1 MKTLIYTK
9 TINFWVFLFF
19 ILFANFNINAQIM
32 RVEINGG
39 SEVTQGSTITI
50 NAGSDIE
57 FEITNIE
64 TNNCASIRVQ
74 SIVLSNTTD
83 FSISPSNP
91 KENIKPDDCHGED
104 ELEFEVSS
112 ISTICVTTTTQV
124 SITSN
129 LGVFSFYV
137 TVERSPIISVL
148 GGSPLA
154 DVVNGTT
161 TITAT
166 NGTYFGVVE
175 EGFTETRRFYIA
187 NTGSC
192 PLTISSIT
200 SSIGDFTITTPIGSI
215 PPSSYDIEP
224 GASFYF
230 DVTFLAPAIAGT
242 YTSTI
247 TILNN
252 DATANPF
259 IFNVSAEVFNFNIP
273 GPGGITADFRLWLK
287 STRGV
292 TSSASKVSSWKDL
305 GSNGKDATQPVLSN
319 QPTYIDAAVS
329 NINFNPVIK
338 FENDGATL
346 EQYMYNS
353 NNGFYSQDVFIVM
366 IPDETIT
373 SATSRRTIFSGVSKK
388 DSIDVTFTDD
398 ITGIGFGN
406 YSTTNFTNET
416 LSYSQGTEASYNGE
430 AEISTSYVNAGI
442 INVRNDANPVTSQQ
456 LLYNSN
462 LLTTSSVDDVPYE
475 NVGFVSYSLVQGTPY
490 KIGRNYDTQGNLNG
504 RVAEIFT
511 FAERVPD
518 AGRQK
523 IETYLAIKYGIT
535 LGSSTQAEKDYINSS
550 GTKIWDNTANA
561 GYNYN
566 IAGIGRDSI
575 SDLNQKQS
583 KSLNETNEVTIGL
596 GLIFPTNNANT
607 NEFKKDGDFLVW
619 GCNNAAYT
627 SSGTNTVTISAG
639 VTTSLTRILRK
650 WKIVESKEDV
660 NGDVGNIFVSIPSDA
675 FSSFSKSANEE
686 YVLIVS
692 DTENFTNADIIDVIP
707 LKSDGGTNLQT
718 WYDFDGTKFFT
729 FGKAPQLT
737 GNRLLNIA
745 SGDYLVGEYALN
757 LNINAFTISAWVRNI
772 PSANTR
778 TIMAKGSKLQLR
790 LNSINK
796 VEVMVDDDVTPRFTS
811 NMILNDS
818 KWHQITFVYDSG
830 SIFLYVDGIL
840 DKSVQNVEPPTPNY
854 NRFSVGAIYIAKD
867 NIINPFLGEIDEVYV
882 WDLGLTEEQ
891 VRYLMNQEIEKVTG
905 NLVNGKVLPQASTS
919 NEVTTIPWSDLK
931 AYYDFNSFY
940 GSTVEGLTNDRNF
953 LRIKYLTKG
962 KSIANTQ
969 TAPLPY
975 ISAAD
980 GEWGTAATWLNSS
993 VQDLP
998 NDIGL
1003 DGLTYVDWNI
1013 VETSHNITSGN
1024 KDITVLGLKNTSGKI
1039 TIADPTVTSPIENN
1053 DGQGLRVTHY
1063 LELDGVID
1071 LIGESQLIQ
1080 DEGSILDNNSG
1091 GYIERDQQGTAS
1103 SYNYNYWS
1111 SSVGP
1116 ISGNTVTRGTGV
1128 TSTNESHSI
1137 SGVLMDG
1144 TDSSALQSITFSASY
1159 NAADIG
1165 TINPI
1170 TLSTYW
1176 LYKFNGLNDNYNSW
1190 VSLDQNSVILPGE
1203 GYTMKGASGLKAV
1216 TENQNYTFKGKPNNG
1231 TITLPI
1237 SVGNER
1243 LIGNPYPSALDA
1255 NEFILDNIKETINEE
1270 EGRNTVNVF
1279 NGALY
1284 FWHHFGQENTHYLA
1298 EYVGGYATYTLMG
1311 GTQAYSTDILINATG
1326 VAGNKVPERYIP
1338 VNQGFFVN
1346 AVLDAALDSTTTTID
1361 GGNILFKNSQ
1371 RVFERERYTGTN
1383 DGSLFFKTS
1392 NKAKV
1397 KETQKNTDTRSKIRL
1412 QFKSPKGYYRE
1423 LLVGEDKNA
1432 TNNFDIGY
1440 DAPIAGLGNEDMFW
1454 IFNNSKFVIQAVNNF
1469 NDDQELL
1476 LGLKL
1481 EEDGL
1486 ISIKINSL
1494 ENVDSS
1500 IEIYIKD
1507 KLTGEIYQINDNPFK
1522 LNLIAGEYLDRFVLL
1537 FKSQTIAD
1545 EEEDL
1550 ISEEVN
1556 QIINIQVFMNNNAN
1570 ELQINKAVNTEIVA
1584 INLFND
1590 LGQIVN
1596 SWKGNYNALEYS
1608 IPIKQQT
1615 GVYIVQVIMKNNIFN
1630 KKIIIN

>member
-1 MKTLIYTK
+1 
-9 TINFWVFLFF
+9 
-19 ILFANFNINAQIM
+19 M
-32 RVEINGG
+32 RVEIDGG

-50 NAGSDIE
+50 EAGSDIE

-64 TNNCASIRVQ
+64 PHSCASVRVQ
-74 SIVLSNTTD
+74 SITLSNTTD

-91 KENIKPDDCHGED
+91 RENIKPEDCRGED
-104 ELEFEVSS
+104 ELEFEVE
-112 ISTICVTTTTQV
+112 STSTSCVTTTTEV
-124 SITSN
+124 IITSN
-129 LGVFSFYV
+129 LGVFSFYI

-161 TITAT
+161 TTTAT

-187 NTGSC
+187 NTGGC

-200 SSIGDFTITTPIGSI
+200 SSLGEFTITTPVGPI
-215 PPSSYDIEP
+215 PPSSYDIAS

-247 TILNN
+247 TIVNN
-252 DATANPF
+252 DTTANPF
-259 IFNVSAEVFNFNIP
+259 TFNVSAEVFNFNIP

-292 TSSASKVSSWKDL
+292 TSSASKVSEWKDL
-305 GSNGKDATQPVLSN
+305 GSNGKDASQPISVN
-319 QPTYIDAAVS
+319 QPTYIDNEAS

-338 FENDGATL
+338 FENDGASL
-346 EQYMYNS
+346 EQFMYNS
-353 NNGFYSQDVFIVM
+353 TNGFYTQDIFIVM

-373 SATSRRTIFSGVSKK
+373 STTSRRTIFSGVS
-388 DSIDVTFTDD
+388 TGAGGD
-398 ITGIGFGN
+398 ITGVGYGD
-406 YSTTNFTNET
+406 YSARYTNEV
-416 LSYSQGTEASYNGE
+416 LSYSQGVNSSYGI
-430 AEISTSYVNAGI
+430 AETSTTKTYANAGI
-442 INVRNDANPVTSQQ
+442 INARNNVGATGMD
-456 LLYNSN
+456 LLFNSKV
-462 LLTTSSVDDVPYE
+462 LTTTTVNSGSFA
-475 NVGFVSYSLVQGTPY
+475 NVGYTDPGPPPTVFGSKYW
-490 KIGRNYDTQGNLNG
+490 IGRNSKGSGSEFVSLKG
-504 RVAEIFT
+504 RIAEIFT

-535 LGSSTQAEKDYINSS
+535 LGSSTQAEKDYVNSA
-550 GTKIWDNTANA
+550 GTKIWDNSANA

-566 IAGIGRDSI
+566 IGGIGRDSI

-627 SSGTNTVTISAG
+627 SSGANTVTISAG

-660 NGDVGNIFVSIPSDA
+660 NGDVGNVFVSIPSNA
-675 FSSFSKSANEE
+675 FTGFSKLASEE

-692 DTENFTNADIIDVIP
+692 DTENFANADIVDVIP
-707 LKSDGGTNLQT
+707 LKSDGATSLQT

-729 FGKAPQLT
+729 FGKAPKLD
-737 GNRLLNIA
+737 NEKRLVNIA
-745 SGDYLVGEYALN
+745 AGDYLVGEYALN
-757 LNINAFTISAWVRNI
+757 LNHENFTVSAWVRNI

-778 TIMAKGSKLQLR
+778 TIMAKGSKMQLR
-790 LNSINK
+790 LNGANK
-796 VEVMVDDDVTPRFTS
+796 IEVMLDNDVTPRFTS
-811 NMILNDS
+811 DMILNDS

-830 SIFLYVDGIL
+830 SIFLYVDGVL
-840 DKSVQNVEPPTPNY
+840 DKSIQNIEPPTPNY
-854 NRFSVGAIYIAKD
+854 NRFSVGAVYIDKD
-867 NIINPFLGEIDEVYV
+867 NIINPFLGEIDEIYV

-905 NLVNGKVLPQASTS
+905 NMVNGKVLPKASAS

-940 GSTVEGLTNDRNF
+940 GSTVEGLTDDRNF
-953 LRIKYLTKG
+953 LRIKYLNKTKA
-962 KSIANTQ
+962 IVDTQ

-975 ISAAD
+975 VSAAD
-980 GEWGTAATWLNSS
+980 GEWGTAATWLNSA

-1013 VETSHNITSGN
+1013 VETTHNITSGDR
-1024 KDITVLGLKNTSGKI
+1024 DITVLALKNNSGKI

-1071 LIGESQLIQ
+1071 LVGESQLVQ
-1080 DEGSILDNNSG
+1080 DEGSILDNDSG

-1103 SYNYNYWS
+1103 SYNFNYWS

-1116 ISGNTVTRGTGV
+1116 ISGSTVARGTGV

-1159 NAADIG
+1159 NAADTG

-1176 LYKFNGLNDNYNSW
+1176 IYKFNGLNDDYDSW

-1203 GYTMKGASGLKAV
+1203 GYIMKGVSGSKAI

-1237 SVGNER
+1237 SVGNDR
-1243 LIGNPYPSALDA
+1243 LIGNPYPSAIDA
-1255 NEFILDNIKETINEE
+1255 NDFILDNIKEIINEE

-1284 FWHHFGQENTHYLA
+1284 FWHHFGQENSHNLA
-1298 EYVGGYATYTLMG
+1298 DYVGGYATYTLMG
-1311 GTQAYSTDILINATG
+1311 GVQAYSTDALINATG
-1326 VAGNKVPERYIP
+1326 APGNKVPERYIP
-1338 VNQGFFVN
+1338 VNQGFFVS

-1361 GGNILFKNSQ
+1361 GGNIVFKNSQ

-1392 NKAKV
+1392 QGSKNK
-1397 KETQKNTDTRSKIRL
+1397 TTNTITDTRPKIRL
-1412 QFKSPKGYYRE
+1412 NFSSDSGYNRQ
-1423 LLVGEDKNA
+1423 LLVGIDKNT
-1432 TNNFDIGY
+1432 TNKFDIGY
-1440 DAPIAGLGNEDMFW
+1440 DAPIADIGKDDMFW
-1454 IFNNSKFVIQAVNNF
+1454 VFNNSKFVIQAVNNF
-1469 NDDQELL
+1469 DNDQKLP
-1476 LGLKL
+1476 LGIIL
-1481 EEDGL
+1481 EKDGL
-1486 ISIKINSL
+1486 ISIKMDEL
-1494 ENVDSS
+1494 ENIDSS
-1500 IEIYIKD
+1500 LKVYIKD
-1507 KLTGEIYQINDNPFK
+1507 NETNEIYQINNNPFE
-1522 LNLIAGEYLDRFVLL
+1522 LDLIAGEYLDRFGLI
-1537 FKSQTIAD
+1537 FKTNVIEAEEAD
-1545 EEEDL
+1545 LNIEGDNLIEE
-1550 ISEEVN
+1550 
-1556 QIINIQVFMNNNAN
+1556 IQVFMNNKTS
-1570 ELQINKAVNTEIVA
+1570 ELQIKKTVDAEIIA
-1584 INLFND
+1584 ITLFND

-1596 SWKGNYNALEYS
+1596 SWKGNFNEIEFS
-1608 IPIKQQT
+1608 IPVKQQI
-1615 GVYIVQVIMKNNIFN
+1615 GVYIVQITTIESHTS